1 VLPVSMFTEIIR
13 GNDGVIIDEGDI
25 VVDLVALG
33 ELFRQGQLGEHDES
47 S

>member
-1 VLPVSMFTEIIR
+1 M
-13 GNDGVIIDEGDI
+13 IIDEGDI

-33 ELFRQGQLGEHDES
+33 ELFSQGQLGEHDES